1 MLDDQNYEHHLQHI
15 FILISFK
22 QNYQFAAY
30 PVKDKGCTSIYNITH
45 SRFLLHFENIKKIV
59 T

>member
-30 PVKDKGCTSIYNITH
+30 PVKDKGCTSILYIT
-45 SRFLLHFENIKKIV
+45 SPIPVFCYIWRI
-59 T
+59 